1 MGFGLQLLGMGMSGI
16 GMMQQNKRAKEA
28 RQLQEYMFRE
38 QMGLQRANLGLAQD
52 AFRQSME
59 ENAYLRQIEQ
69 MNRLMAQEERQFQ
82 LDELERNKQILLE
95 ERREQIE
102 RQIKEDKEA
111 AKLAA
116 FRMERLLKN
125 EALSESERAFA
136 IQQLKEAQR
145 IAQGEADEDKRR
157 FLEAQ
162 ELRKIERDFQMQ
174 EYQEAKAM
182 AEGEKAEQM
191 AFRDRIMNN
200 IDGLRT
206 ALSET
211 AAKLGDVPE
220 VQRITQGD
228 LNAETAR
235 RTKAYQSDIDRAA
248 EAVASVN
255 EADLIRGGVDVSST
269 ATDARGEIARRLADE
284 YQSARMRAGDDALAY
299 ITGQNQALNANLD
312 SVLRRRGAILDETAR
327 IGGAGINE
335 MMNMRDMP
343 SSLGIYNMASSLPS
357 GVYDRNV
364 LSAGSYQSPVNI
376 SSAIYGGMNP
386 ISSIA
391 QYRNLPTLS
400 TNQGFNVK
408 SGIFAPTPISTPN
421 ASTYMGNALN
431 VGQNLLSSATSGYT
445 NAMTNLANASSGFG
459 MDLQKLG
466 ADSYYRQDDEG
477 NYFGKTF
484 DDFIY
489 SGMDKAGQFLGGL
502 FNRG

>member
-1 MGFGLQLLGMGMSGI
+1 MASFGLQLLGMGMSGI
-16 GMMQQNKRAKEA
+16 GMMQANKRAKEA
-28 RQLQEYMFRE
+28 QRLQEYMFRE

-59 ENAYLRQIEQ
+59 ENQYLRQIEQ
-69 MNRLMAQEERQFQ
+69 LNRLMAQEERQFQ
-82 LDELERNKQILLE
+82 LDELEKNKQILLE
-95 ERREQIE
+95 ERREAIE

-125 EALSESERAFA
+125 EELSVQEREFA

-174 EYQEAKAM
+174 EYQEAKAL

-200 IDGLRT
+200 IDSLRT

-211 AAKLGDVPE
+211 ATKLGDIPE
-220 VQRITQGD
+220 IERLTQGD
-228 LNAETAR
+228 INAETDR

-255 EADLIRGGVDVSST
+255 EANLIRGGIDASST
-269 ATDARGEIARRLADE
+269 ATDARGEIARRLAEE
-284 YQSARMRAGDDALAY
+284 YQGARMKAGDDALSY

-312 SVLRRRGAILDETAR
+312 AILGRRGAILDETAK
-327 IGGAGINE
+327 IGGVGIDQ
-335 MMNMRDMP
+335 MMQMQNLP
-343 SSLGIYNMASSLPS
+343 SSLGIYNMASSVPT
-357 GVYDRNV
+357 GVYDRNI
-364 LSAGSYQSPVNI
+364 LSAGNYRSPVNM
-376 SSAIYGGMNP
+376 SSAIYSGLSP
-386 ISSIA
+386 IASMA
-391 QYRNLPTLS
+391 QYRNIPSLS

-421 ASTYMGNALN
+421 ASTYMGNAN
-431 VGQNLLSSATSGYT
+431 NIGSNLLTSATSGYT

-459 MDLQKLG
+459 TDLAEIG
-466 ADSYYRQDDEG
+466 ADASTTDYGKKFDEFLFDIGGRAG
-477 NYFGKTF
+477 NYITN
-484 DDFIY
+484 
-489 SGMDKAGQFLGGL
+489 L
-502 FNRG
+502 FR

>member
-1 MGFGLQLLGMGMSGI
+1 MASFGLQLLGMGMSGI
-16 GMMQQNKRAKEA
+16 GMMQANKRAKEA

-59 ENAYLRQIEQ
+59 ENQYLRQIEQ
-69 MNRLMAQEERQFQ
+69 LNRLMAQEERQFQ
-82 LDELERNKQILLE
+82 LDELEKNKQILLE

-125 EALSESERAFA
+125 EELSVQEREFA

-174 EYQEAKAM
+174 EYQEAKAL

-200 IDGLRT
+200 IDSLRT

-211 AAKLGDVPE
+211 ATKLGDIPE
-220 VQRITQGD
+220 IERLTQGD
-228 LNAETAR
+228 INAETDR

-255 EADLIRGGVDVSST
+255 EANLIRGGIDASST
-269 ATDARGEIARRLADE
+269 ATDARGEIARRLAEE
-284 YQSARMRAGDDALAY
+284 YQGARMKAGDDALSY

-312 SVLRRRGAILDETAR
+312 AILGRRGAILDETAK
-327 IGGAGINE
+327 IGGVGIDQ
-335 MMNMRDMP
+335 MMQMQNLP
-343 SSLGIYNMASSLPS
+343 SSLGIYNMASSLPT
-357 GVYDRNV
+357 GVYDRNT
-364 LSAGSYQSPVNI
+364 LSAGNYRSPVNM
-376 SSAIYGGMNP
+376 SSAIYSGLSP
-386 ISSIA
+386 IASMA
-391 QYRNLPTLS
+391 QYRNIPSLS

-421 ASTYMGNALN
+421 ASTYMSNAN
-431 VGQNLLSSATSGYT
+431 NIGSNLLTSATSGYT

-459 MDLQKLG
+459 TDLAEVGADASSTQYGKEFDEFLFGKLG
-466 ADSYYRQDDEG
+466 QAKDYLSNIFR
-477 NYFGKTF
+477 
-484 DDFIY
+484 
-489 SGMDKAGQFLGGL
+489 
-502 FNRG
+502 

>member
-1 MGFGLQLLGMGMSGI
+1 MGFGLQLLGLGMSGI

-28 RQLQEYMFRE
+28 QRLQEYMFRE
-38 QMGLQRANLGLAQD
+38 QMDLQRANFGLAQD
-52 AFRQSME
+52 AFRQNTE
-59 ENAYLRQIEQ
+59 ENAYRRQIEQ
-69 MNRLMAQEERQFQ
+69 LNRLMAQEERQYQ
-82 LDELERNKQILLE
+82 INELEKNKQILLE
-95 ERREQIE
+95 ERRAVIE

-125 EALSESERAFA
+125 EALSEQERAFA
-136 IQQLKEAQR
+136 IQELREAQR

-162 ELRKIERDFQMQ
+162 ELKKIERDFQMQ
-174 EYQEAKAM
+174 EYQEAKAL

-211 AAKLGDVPE
+211 ASNLGDVPE
-220 VQRITQGD
+220 IQRITQGD
-228 LNAETAR
+228 INAETDR

-255 EADLIRGGVDVSST
+255 EADLMRGGIDRSST
-269 ATDARGEIARRLADE
+269 ATDARGEIARRIADE
-284 YQSARMRAGDDALAY
+284 YQGARMRAGDDALSY
-299 ITGQNQALNANLD
+299 ITGQNQALNANLEAI
-312 SVLRRRGAILDETAR
+312 LGRRGAILDETAR
-327 IGGAGINE
+327 IGGVGIDQ
-335 MMNMRDMP
+335 MMNMQNMP
-343 SSLGIYNMASSLPS
+343 SSLGVYNMATSAPS
-357 GVYDRNV
+357 AVYDRTG
-364 LSAGSYQSPVNI
+364 LSAGNYQSPVNI
-376 SSAIYGGMNP
+376 GSAIYGGMNP

-391 QYRNLPTLS
+391 QYRNLPS
-400 TNQGFNVK
+400 MVNNAGMNVK
-408 SGIFAPTPISTPN
+408 SAATGPIAINVPN
-421 ASTYMGNALN
+421 ASTYMSNAN
-431 VGQNLLSSATSGYT
+431 NIGQNLLTGATSSYN
-445 NAMTNLANASSGFG
+445 NALTSLANASSGFG

-466 ADSYYRQDDEG
+466 ADSYYRQDEGG
-477 NYFGKTF
+477 NYFGKRF
-484 DDFIY
+484 DDYIY